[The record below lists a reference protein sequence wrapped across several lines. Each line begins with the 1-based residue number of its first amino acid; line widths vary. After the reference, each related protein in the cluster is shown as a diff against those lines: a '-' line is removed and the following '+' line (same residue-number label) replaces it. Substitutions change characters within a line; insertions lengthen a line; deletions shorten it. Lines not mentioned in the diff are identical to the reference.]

1 MKAKFLWASLLLFAG
16 ITACT
21 DDAIETQTGNSSK
34 GEGTPAYLTI
44 SFTANGESSTRAAD
58 DDNSGDTHGDAEDS
72 KHESAGIEGESSI
85 KTALVVVSPVSTAD
99 DAFGFAKVYTMKDA
113 ASAADGD
120 FTLIDE
126 QSKTYGTAAPIEVET
141 GDYNVLVVINPAT
154 SLTDAVDQATQ
165 QITDVATVRN
175 LYNTILTGQYAYD
188 PGEQVTTYPDNYTN
202 AANSIGM
209 GLGYSSTNTSKDNA
223 AFMMANKAA
232 ASVTVDA
239 GDTPTDPATVD
250 VTVER
255 VLSKITFRETT
266 PTETGVAN
274 VYKVP
279 VTLGTAPA
287 VTVSAVVQKNGDPQP
302 PTYGAEDVMTLNK
315 ATDAVDQT
323 VYAAYD
329 EQGDLENVY
338 KAVIESS
345 QEKTVE
351 VEVGGEKVTCI
362 VCKLCTAVTEDKYN
376 ETGTDKTVSYVKNA
390 AFPYVDLVL
399 DPNAPIQTEDWYV
412 KLEGYALV
420 NLAKSV
426 NYVRH
431 TIGVGGGIESPFG
444 TLGIS
449 YYLWTP
455 NWAAKNGVNIGD
467 EDFTIEDSW
476 FYNSLKKVSDESKTL
491 AVSGS
496 DISWQEKGCFK
507 SFTSGLIN
515 DGSEVSGEKDHYG
528 EDPILP
534 AVGKLMSYCFE
545 NSTDQSHQVH
555 GLSTGISFVGRIYKD
570 KDCAQPIEKL
580 YLYAGH
586 NFTSLQQIKEAYG
599 SITPQDILD
608 MIDGTTPET
617 KENLEKA
624 GVTLYNS
631 NVCYYYTT
639 EIKHFDNGI
648 NDGQDGALGV
658 NEFII
663 MRNNIYSLA
672 VTTIEDIGAP
682 FVDPTPNTPNES
694 VKAALQVNVKIV
706 PWTVRYNDIEF

>member
-1 MKAKFLWASLLLFAG
+1 M
-16 ITACT
+16 
-21 DDAIETQTGNSSK
+21 
-34 GEGTPAYLTI
+34 
-44 SFTANGESSTRAAD
+44 
-58 DDNSGDTHGDAEDS
+58 
-72 KHESAGIEGESSI
+72 
-85 KTALVVVSPVSTAD
+85 
-99 DAFGFAKVYTMKDA
+99 
-113 ASAADGD
+113 
-120 FTLIDE
+120 
-126 QSKTYGTAAPIEVET
+126 
-141 GDYNVLVVINPAT
+141 
-154 SLTDAVDQATQ
+154 
-165 QITDVATVRN
+165 
-175 LYNTILTGQYAYD
+175 
-188 PGEQVTTYPDNYTN
+188 
-202 AANSIGM
+202 
-209 GLGYSSTNTSKDNA
+209 
-223 AFMMANKAA
+223 
-232 ASVTVDA
+232 
-239 GDTPTDPATVD
+239 
-250 VTVER
+250 
-255 VLSKITFRETT
+255 
-266 PTETGVAN
+266 
-274 VYKVP
+274 
-279 VTLGTAPA
+279 
-287 VTVSAVVQKNGDPQP
+287 
-302 PTYGAEDVMTLNK
+302 
-315 ATDAVDQT
+315 
-323 VYAAYD
+323 
-329 EQGDLENVY
+329 ENVY

-455 NWAAKNGVNIGD
+455 NWAAKNGVDIGD

-507 SFTSGLIN
+507 SFTSGLIE
-515 DGSEVSGEKDHYG
+515 DGSQVTGTDHYG
-528 EDPILP
+528 DDPKLP
-534 AVGKLMSYCFE
+534 AVGKMMSYCFE

-570 KDCAQPIEKL
+570 KDCTQPIEKL

-624 GVTLYNS
+624 GVTLYNG

-648 NDGQDGALGV
+648 DDGEDGALGV

-694 VKAALQVNVKIV
+694 VKAALQVNVQIV
-706 PWTVRYNDIEF
+706 PWIVRYNDIEF